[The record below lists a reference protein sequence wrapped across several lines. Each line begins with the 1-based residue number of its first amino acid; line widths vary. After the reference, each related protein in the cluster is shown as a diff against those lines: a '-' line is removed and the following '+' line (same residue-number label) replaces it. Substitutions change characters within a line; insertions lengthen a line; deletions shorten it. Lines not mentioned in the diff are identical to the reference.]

1 MAPDAGRPRLER
13 ILEEE
18 LEQETLAGA
27 RELAEDIRQRHGNAV
42 AAVLFYGSCLR
53 RHTCEGVLDF
63 YVLVD
68 SYRSTY
74 RSRALRLA
82 NALLPPNVFYHEL
95 GGPTGTLRT
104 KYAVLSTRD
113 FVKAM
118 APHRLDGRVWA
129 RFCQPAALVYVRDD
143 ATRRAVVEAV
153 ACAVLTALDRARVWL
168 PGDGDVQRFRTT
180 ELWNAGFR
188 ETYRSELR
196 SESLESVRSLVA
208 SDPERYD
215 RVARAGLRV
224 LAGRGRI
231 ELREEEDGGL
241 AIVSS
246 AASRRRRRWQARL
259 RRPLSKTLA
268 VLGLIKTAGTFG
280 DWVPYVIWK
289 LERHSGASIHLSE
302 RQRRHPLVLGWPV
315 LFRLLRTRVLR

>member
-1 MAPDAGRPRLER
+1 MASLGERPQLER
-13 ILEEE
+13 ILAEE
-18 LEQETLAGA
+18 LAQEIPAGA
-27 RELAEDIRQRHGNAV
+27 RALAGSIRQRQGDAV

-53 RHTCEGVLDF
+53 RNTCEGVLDF

-68 SYRSTY
+68 SYRSAY
-74 RSRALRLA
+74 RSRALVLA

-95 GGPTGTLRT
+95 RGPAGTLRA

-118 APHRLDGRVWA
+118 APRRLDGRVWA
-129 RFCQPAALVYVRDD
+129 RFCQPAALVYARDD
-143 ATRRAVVEAV
+143 AIRRVVVGAV
-153 ACAVLTALDRARVWL
+153 AQAVLTALERALTWL
-168 PGDGDVQRFRTT
+168 PGDGDVQRFRAT

-196 SESLESVRSLVA
+196 SESPETIRSLVA
-208 SDPERYD
+208 SDPERYE
-215 RVARAGLRV
+215 RVAREALRL
-224 LAGRGRI
+224 LAARGRI
-231 ELREEEDGGL
+231 ELREEEGGGL
-241 AIVSS
+241 TIVSS
-246 AASRRRRRWQARL
+246 AASRRRRRRLARL
-259 RRPLSKTLA
+259 RRPFSKTLA
-268 VLGLIKTAGTFG
+268 VLGLVKTAGTFG

-315 LFRLLRTRVLR
+315 LFRLLRARVLR